1 MSATDFDSPA
11 GIPSHPQATRNR
23 PLPFMLTLGAMLATV
38 LAWAWPLPV
47 LANDLL
53 SGHMAQHLLAMNG
66 GALLLAL
73 AWRRLYSARPGR
85 GSKGLVVATALQ
97 FSLLMLWHL
106 PPLFAAAHHS
116 AVLQPLMH
124 ATTFG
129 AAFLFWRAIFATDNQ
144 PLWLRIVCLLATA
157 KLFCLA
163 GAVLVFSRRA
173 IYAGIG
179 DPTRW
184 NMTAL
189 SDQQL
194 AGLLMGSACAL
205 IYVAVATG
213 LFASWLLRDRAA
225 PSGNE
230 EPVALPR

>member
-1 MSATDFDSPA
+1 MAATDFDSAASMP
-11 GIPSHPQATRNR
+11 PHPPATRNR
-23 PLPFMLTLGAMLATV
+23 PLPLMLTLGAMVALA

-47 LANDLL
+47 VADDLV

-73 AWRRLYSARPGR
+73 AWQRLSGARSGFGPR
-85 GSKGLVVATALQ
+85 GLVVVTALQ
-97 FSLLMLWHL
+97 FCLLVIWHL
-106 PPLFAAAHHS
+106 PALFAATHHS
-116 AVLQPLMH
+116 AVLQPLMQ
-124 ATTFG
+124 ATTFSV
-129 AAFLFWRAIFATDNQ
+129 AFLFWRAIVAAGDQ
-144 PLWLRIVCLLATA
+144 PLWLRIVCLLVTA

-184 NMTAL
+184 GMTAL

-194 AGLLMGSACAL
+194 AGLLMVSACAL
-205 IYVAVATG
+205 IYVAAATG
-213 LFASWLLRDRAA
+213 LFASWLMRDR
-225 PSGNE
+225 PSPFGNE
-230 EPVALPR
+230 EPVALRR